1 MNLNYSYDYPSAVT
15 EERLAGIICEGV
27 KDYLSETTDYVA
39 HCQRTIAEQN
49 ETIDNLTAERDALRQ
64 QVAELKECLEAILAG
79 KVGAVK
85 NVYNYLPGAA
95 HYDAR
100 NIVTINGDGY
110 KKLIN

>member
-1 MNLNYSYDYPSAVT
+1 MHYYSYDYPSAVT

-27 KDYLSETTDYVA
+27 KDYLSELTD
-39 HCQRTIAEQN
+39 HLSRQQRSLAEKD

-85 NVYNYLPGAA
+85 NIYNYLPGAA

-100 NIVTINGDGY
+100 NIVTINGDDY